1 MIVPQKSAQ
10 PIAASH
16 WLVVV
21 RFVDP
26 MEQQQVVLTLV
37 ISLCMIVSNIVVHA
51 QKSVGAHTIDR
62 WWPM

>member
-10 PIAASH
+10 PVATSH

-21 RFVDP
+21 CFADP

-37 ISLCMIVSNIVVHA
+37 ISLYMIVRNIVLHRPPQRA
-51 QKSVGAHTIDR
+51 FAKGNYL
-62 WWPM
+62 

>member
-16 WLVVV
+16 WLVAVC
-21 RFVDP
+21 FVDS

-37 ISLCMIVSNIVVHA
+37 LSLCMIVRNIVLHRPPQRA
-51 QKSVGAHTIDR
+51 FAKGND
-62 WWPM
+62 P